1 MSTVA
6 APRPPPN
13 PIRSR
18 KPLQRVA
25 VTGKCEASI
34 SELIQGVAVLTIV
47 NGEHTNLDVLGYWCK
62 AVLDRDGK
70 INSFELTK
78 FGSGVRYELPADLSD
93 CDCPDHTYREERPGG
108 CRHMQAMRQAL
119 LAMTAARRTAAWPG
133 CDYAEVV

>member
-6 APRPPPN
+6 ALGPSPN

-25 VTGKCEASI
+25 VIGRCEASI
-34 SELIQGVAVLTIV
+34 SDLIQGVAVLTII
-47 NGEHTNLDVLGYWCK
+47 NGDHTDLDVRCYWCK

-70 INSFELTK
+70 ISSFELTK
-78 FGSGVRYELPADLSD
+78 FGSGVRYDLPADLSD

-119 LAMTAARRTAAWPG
+119 LAMTAARRMAAWPG
-133 CDYAEVV
+133 CDYDEAV